1 MNLTRKLA
9 FAIGFSAVA
18 LITAPEALAQAQ
30 QRQPTPNDTLQSPRV
45 SADKKAT
52 ISIYAPKAS
61 EVTVSGDF
69 SPGKPLPLT
78 KGASGVWTV
87 TTGPLRPDYYTY
99 TLMVDGVRTVDP
111 KNPVIKQGINSL
123 ENVMIV
129 PGAENAFQE
138 NKNVPHGEVRQVW
151 YQSDNLDMMRRM
163 HVYTPPGYEK
173 GTTKYPV
180 FYLLHGGGDDDSG
193 WNSIGRA
200 SFILDNLIASGKA
213 KPMIVVM
220 PNGSMPASA
229 FPAGTPQNERMNKMT
244 DLYSAELLKAVMP
257 YVEKT
262 YRVLPGRENR
272 AIAGL
277 SMGGL
282 QTLDVALSN
291 PDLFNYVGVWSSG
304 FFGPTIDVAE
314 NKYAK
319 ALKDPNF
326 NKNKKLFLLQI
337 GKDDFLMDAS
347 NKTKAL
353 LDKNQ
358 IKYQYKETEGGH
370 TWINWR
376 QYLNEY
382 AQVLFK

>member
-1 MNLTRKLA
+1 MKLKRTLTLA
-9 FAIGFSAVA
+9 LGLSAVA
-18 LITAPEALAQAQ
+18 LVTAPQATAQGQ
-30 QRQPTPNDTLQSPRV
+30 QRQPTPNDTLQSPRIT
-45 SADKKAT
+45 ADKKAT

-61 EVTVSGDF
+61 EVTVFGDF
-69 SPGKPLPLT
+69 NPGKPLTLT
-78 KGASGVWTV
+78 KGESGVWSV

-99 TLMVDGVRTVDP
+99 TLLVDGVRTVDP
-111 KNPVIKQGINSL
+111 KNPVIKQGISSL

-129 PGAENAFQE
+129 PGAENAFQDNAE
-138 NKNVPHGEVRQVW
+138 VPHGEVRQVW
-151 YQSDNLDMMRRM
+151 YKSGNLGMMRRM

-173 GTTKYPV
+173 GTTQYPV

-200 SFILDNLIASGKA
+200 GFILDNLIASGKA

-229 FPAGTPQNERMNKMT
+229 FPAGTAQNERMNKMT
-244 DLYSAELLKAVMP
+244 DLYSAELLKEVMP
-257 YVEKT
+257 YVEKN

>member
-1 MNLTRKLA
+1 MNVKITFALA
-9 FAIGFSAVA
+9 LGLSTLA
-18 LITAPEALAQAQ
+18 LVTAPEVSAQAQ
-30 QRQPTPNDTLQSPRV
+30 QRQPTPNDTLQSPRI

-61 EVTVSGDF
+61 EVIVSGDF
-69 SPGKPLPLT
+69 SPGKPLSLT
-78 KGASGVWTV
+78 KGESGVWSV

-111 KNPVIKQGINSL
+111 KNPVIKQGISSL

-138 NKNVPHGEVRQVW
+138 NAEVPHGEVRQVW
-151 YQSDNLDMMRRM
+151 YKSGNLGMMRRM

-220 PNGSMPASA
+220 PNGSMPVSA
-229 FPAGTPQNERMNKMT
+229 FPAGTAQNDRMNKMT
-244 DLYSAELLKAVMP
+244 DLYTAELTKEVMP

-262 YRVLPGRENR
+262 YRVLSGRENR

-282 QTLDVALSN
+282 QTLDLALSN

-319 ALKDPNF
+319 ALKDPNY